1 MTELSKRQVL
11 AGLGATGATFLT
23 ACQAEL
29 EDSQPL
35 RTLSERQNLNKNALK
50 GDGLAALPNLAKN
63 AAPITRKEREA
74 RIAKAQKLM
83 QENNIGALL
92 IEAGSSLTYFTGIK
106 WWRSERFTG
115 AVLTAEGHMT
125 IITPFFEEPSI
136 RESLKVESDVRT
148 WHEDESPFKRV
159 IDFLRE
165 KGALAKPLA
174 IEETTRNFITTGL
187 KAENAAL
194 DLVSGQAITRGCRMY
209 KSAAEIALMQT
220 ANNITLAAYKH
231 IYPKVE
237 IGMTRHD
244 VSKMM
249 SAATRAM
256 GADVQFSMVLVGPS
270 SAYPHGSDIEYEVK
284 EGEIILM
291 DCGAA
296 VHDYESDISRTWVMG
311 EANAEQIRVWEIVK
325 RGQELA
331 LETATLG
338 TPAGQVDA
346 VVRAYYTSLGYGP
359 DYAAPGLTH
368 RLGHGIGMDGHEPVN
383 FVRNETTPL
392 APGMCLSNEPGLYL
406 PGKFGVRLED
416 CLYMSETGPVLFSDF
431 SKSIEDPFG

>member
-1 MTELSKRQVL
+1 MTIFSKRQVL
-11 AGLGATGATFLT
+11 AGLGAASATLLSG
-23 ACQAEL
+23 CQAEL
-29 EDSQPL
+29 EDSQAH
-35 RTLSERQNLNKNALK
+35 RTQSERSSAP
-50 GDGLAALPNLAKN
+50 LPNLAKS
-63 AAPITRKEREA
+63 AKPITRTEREA
-74 RIAKAQKLM
+74 RIRKAQRLM
-83 QENNIGALL
+83 QENGIGALL

-115 AVLTAEGHMT
+115 AVLTADGQMT
-125 IITPFFEEPSI
+125 VITPFFEEPSI

-148 WHEDESPFKRV
+148 WHEDESPFKLV
-159 IDFLRE
+159 VDFLRE
-165 KGALAKPLA
+165 TQALSKPLA
-174 IEETTRNFITTGL
+174 IEETTRNFITTGI
-187 KAENAAL
+187 KGENASI
-194 DLVSGQAITRGCRMY
+194 DLVSGQPITRGCRMY

-220 ANNITLAAYKH
+220 ANDITLAAYRH
-231 IYPKVE
+231 IHPKVE

-244 VSKMM
+244 ISKMM
-249 SAATRAM
+249 SDATRTM

-284 EGEIILM
+284 NGEIILM

-296 VHDYESDISRTWVMG
+296 VHGYESDISRTWVMG
-311 EANAEQIRVWEIVK
+311 DANAQQRKVWDTVK

-338 TPAGQVDA
+338 TPAGRVDA
-346 VVRAYYTSLGYGP
+346 VVRDYYTSVGYGP

-392 APGMCLSNEPGLYL
+392 APGMCFSNEPGLYL
-406 PGKFGVRLED
+406 PGEFGVRLED
-416 CLYMSETGPVLFSDF
+416 CLYMNETGPVLFSEL
-431 SKSIEDPFG
+431 SKSIDDPFG